1 MLTHLL
7 ALVLKTKQNMI
18 LSFNFWCQFGAFCQ
32 SIIAS
37 LLAHKS
43 LFTRL
48 KFPIQQNEYSD
59 PSWLQKYT
67 DKLNIVIT
75 MLKAK
80 TALLFKQ
87 DRFSWLFRVCTLQRK
102 VIIVKFPHPEPNQ
115 NDLATNKN
123 QCWPLSLVNCM
134 PFDET
139 LYPSRQV
146 TNTICFF
153 KIKKYRIH
161 TF

>member
-1 MLTHLL
+1 MPWCLVLFRRQIGHCCIRVNITSYIHNTHLL

-43 LFTRL
+43 LFTRF

-67 DKLNIVIT
+67 DKLSIVIT

-87 DRFSWLFRVCTLQRK
+87 DRFSWLFNRVCTLQRK
-102 VIIVKFPHPEPNQ
+102 VIIGLSSPIQ
-115 NDLATNKN
+115 NPIKMT
-123 QCWPLSLVNCM
+123 WP
-134 PFDET
+134 PT
-139 LYPSRQV
+139 
-146 TNTICFF
+146 
-153 KIKKYRIH
+153 KISVDH
-161 TF
+161 CH